1 MERPARRRSRDSK
14 SGWPETSWAA
24 RACASWRGIFL
35 TLGRIPAAEA
45 PAGHEKRV
53 LNVLQPRAAVG
64 KTLHPRPHLRSW
76 FWIPSEAR
84 VRLRR
89 RPCSRC
95 RGGRCLHRD
104 HSPGRAGQR
113 PGVSGTMMPAPAS
126 PSRVERTLAVPAAR
140 VQAMAWRTNDGRRVS
155 LVLQGSGPAEI
166 ELSFDASRLSVRTL
180 YQAHPAGVVESRP
193 GRSPGP
199 WSGGEFSLDFSAV
212 DASAPI
218 QVELRSAGGSA
229 AVELPA
235 PGATP
240 PTEIGPFHQP
250 FVFHI
255 VLADIAAVFRTGWAS
270 WADRDS

>member
-1 MERPARRRSRDSK
+1 MIDREHEQLMQEVLDGTASPPEVERLEVWLAGNELGRTRMR
-14 SGWPETSWAA
+14 ELE
-24 RACASWRGIFL
+24 GIFL

-45 PAGHEKRV
+45 PAGLREGV

-76 FWIPSEAR
+76 FGSRAR
-84 VRLRR
+84 VGFAFAAGLAAGAVVVGVFTGII
-89 RPCSRC
+89 PPVA
-95 RGGRCLHRD
+95 
-104 HSPGRAGQR
+104 PGSG

-193 GRSPGP
+193 GRVLVHGQ
-199 WSGGEFSLDFSAV
+199 GGEFSLDFSAV

-235 PGATP
+235 PGGDAT
-240 PTEIGPFHQP
+240 H
-250 FVFHI
+250 
-255 VLADIAAVFRTGWAS
+255 
-270 WADRDS
+270 